1 MLQRLVALQQADSAF
16 PSGSFAFSN
25 GIEGLAALPD
35 GLGGPE
41 LGHAVEVILRHR
53 WAGSDRVAL
62 VLAHRAEG
70 DLARLARIDAA
81 VEAAC
86 LAEPMRTGSRR
97 NGGAL
102 LAAHTRIGTPG
113 AEDLRR
119 AVRDG
124 PLLGHL
130 AVMQGAL
137 WRSLGLDE
145 TTVTEI
151 AGYQCAAALVTA
163 AVRLGRVGAIEAQRI
178 LSALMPV
185 LAEIAARPVQGG
197 GQEAGQ
203 GAEREAEEGGE
214 TWGEDE
220 TDTADIRLV
229 AFTPLIEIATM
240 RHARADLRLFAN

>member
-1 MLQRLVALQQADSAF
+1 MLHRLIALQQADSAF

-25 GIEGLAALPD
+25 GIEGLAALLD
-35 GLGGPE
+35 GLGGAE
-41 LGHAVEVILRHR
+41 LSHAVEAILRHR
-53 WAGSDRVAL
+53 WAASDRVAL
-62 VLAHRAEG
+62 VLAHRANG

-86 LAEPMRTGSRR
+86 LPETMRTGSRR

-113 AEDLRR
+113 ADGLRT
-119 AVRDG
+119 AVRDER
-124 PLLGHL
+124 LLGHL

-137 WRSLGLDE
+137 WQSLGLDE
-145 TTVTEI
+145 TTVIEI

-163 AVRLGRVGAIEAQRI
+163 AVRLGQVGAIEAQRI

-185 LAEIAARPVQGG
+185 LAEIAARPVQGKIEDEG
-197 GQEAGQ
+197 
-203 GAEREAEEGGE
+203 EAEG
-214 TWGEDE
+214 
-220 TDTADIRLV
+220 IMLI

-240 RHARADLRLFAN
+240 RHASADLRLFAN